1 MTLRFTS
8 SNSLSFENS
17 TGQLFNV
24 SNNVTTGT
32 IFSVNDISGIPLI
45 SVNASGNVS
54 LVPLGGANV
63 GIGTSQITSGNVLS
77 VYGGNVFVAGGL
89 GVAGNI
95 TVTGQLNIKTYIE
108 NSNSP
113 AISSNTLSI
122 DLSTTTVFT
131 VAMNANITTFTIVNT
146 PQTANAV
153 SSFILVFTYT
163 GAAYTV
169 VWPTST
175 PNIRWPGGVAPT
187 LSSGSG
193 KRDVFTF
200 FTTDNGVSYNAFNSG
215 QNL

>member
-1 MTLRFTS
+1 
-8 SNSLSFENS
+8 
-17 TGQLFNV
+17 
-24 SNNVTTGT
+24 
-32 IFSVNDISGIPLI
+32 
-45 SVNASGNVS
+45 
-54 LVPLGGANV
+54 
-63 GIGTSQITSGNVLS
+63 
-77 VYGGNVFVAGGL
+77 
-89 GVAGNI
+89 
-95 TVTGQLNIKTYIE
+95 
-108 NSNSP
+108 
-113 AISSNTLSI
+113 
-122 DLSTTTVFT
+122 
-131 VAMNANITTFTIVNT
+131 MNANITTFTIVNT